1 MPTTPHDASMTIG
14 ELAQRAGV
22 GVETIRYYQRR
33 GLLAEPPRPAGGI
46 RRYAGAALERLN
58 FVRAAQRLGFSL
70 DEVAELLA
78 LDDGRDCAA
87 ARAQAE
93 RKLADVRAR
102 LADLHR
108 IEAVLDALVRRC
120 QGARGRVSCPLIAA
134 LHEG

>member
-1 MPTTPHDASMTIG
+1 MTTTPRDAFMTIG

-22 GVETIRYYQRR
+22 GVETVRYYQRR

-46 RRYAGAALERLN
+46 RRYGAAALDRLR

-78 LDDGRDCAA
+78 LEDGRQCAA

-93 RKLADVRAR
+93 RKLAEVRAR
-102 LADLHR
+102 LADLQR
-108 IEAVLDALVRRC
+108 IGAALDDLVTRC
-120 QGARGRVSCPLIAA
+120 RGTRGHVSCPLIAA
-134 LHEG
+134 LRDR